1 MSLLMDAL
9 RKAEESKRKVAQ
21 SQQLDAAQAK
31 QATAEAE
38 KRTANTPTSPS
49 SEAVRASAT
58 TAEAEASATVSTPE
72 LSLDP
77 VDFEDSSAEGVV
89 AEVEENVASR
99 ASSESDLADKD
110 DERPKPQ
117 DSQPAD
123 KPKLEIEATALNIS
137 PAPKVKP
144 KFETVA
150 YEPKTEEKTAE
161 KQQQKEQKQ
170 TPPQAQQRRLGP
182 PQIQEREPARQ
193 QQQEPAAQQQ
203 RESDE
208 LQIQAMEEPG
218 QRDQLNKDKAAREHS
233 DRNLAKALFS
243 AKRARPFRA
252 RYLQLFG
259 LATVAVLLTGLAGYF
274 YLLPGG
280 GLEFS
285 VPSGNNLA
293 IGPTSPALREIT
305 ATELSPGI
313 EVANAAI
320 AATTSADEI
329 GPVRSGVEPSN
340 GSSQAISQI
349 IGGPVENNAIIESP
363 VETEPPLLNL
373 QPSTIDTAVDS
384 SPIPA
389 SAVEVAALP
398 EIVPSTTTAGMI
410 ADSAAS
416 ADATEPVDRISF
428 SRQQVISSIDPL
440 ASEAY
445 AAYRRG
451 NLDEAEAL
459 YRRVLVDSPRHRDA
473 LLGLVA
479 IATGKDETGLAMDLY
494 AQLLDRDPADPV
506 AHAGLLELMPPD
518 SAVEQERQLKRLA
531 QRHPEVAPLAYA
543 LGNFYASG
551 RRWTDAQKAYFRAL
565 RLAKNEAVEVGYVNP
580 DYAYNLA
587 ISLEHMN
594 QAQAARDYYQQ
605 ALDFADNYPAGFDLN
620 VVRGRLE
627 NINRTV
633 SR

>member
-1 MSLLMDAL
+1 
-9 RKAEESKRKVAQ
+9 RQRRQET
-21 SQQLDAAQAK
+21 
-31 QATAEAE
+31 AT
-38 KRTANTPTSPS
+38 
-49 SEAVRASAT
+49 
-58 TAEAEASATVSTPE
+58 
-72 LSLDP
+72 
-77 VDFEDSSAEGVV
+77 
-89 AEVEENVASR
+89 
-99 ASSESDLADKD
+99 
-110 DERPKPQ
+110 
-117 DSQPAD
+117 
-123 KPKLEIEATALNIS
+123 
-137 PAPKVKP
+137 
-144 KFETVA
+144 
-150 YEPKTEEKTAE
+150 
-161 KQQQKEQKQ
+161 
-170 TPPQAQQRRLGP
+170 QQRQESGE
-182 PQIQEREPARQ
+182 PQIQAK
-193 QQQEPAAQQQ
+193 
-203 RESDE
+203 
-208 LQIQAMEEPG
+208 EEPG
-218 QRDQLNKDKAAREHS
+218 QGDQENKEKAAPKHS
-233 DRNLAKALFS
+233 DRNLAKALFL
-243 AKRARPFRA
+243 AKRGRPSSA
-252 RYLQLFG
+252 RYLPLFG
-259 LATVAVLLTGLAGYF
+259 LGTVAVLLAGLAGYF

-285 VPSGNNLA
+285 VPSENNLA
-293 IGPTSPALREIT
+293 IGPTSPALPEIT

-320 AATTSADEI
+320 AAATAAEEI
-329 GPVRSGVEPSN
+329 VPVRSGVEPSN
-340 GSSQAISQI
+340 GSSQAISQV

-363 VETEPPLLNL
+363 VETEPPLSNL

-384 SPIPA
+384 SPISA
-389 SAVEVAALP
+389 SAVEVAVLP

-451 NLDEAEAL
+451 NLDEAEGL
-459 YRRVLVDSPRHRDA
+459 YRQVLIDSPRHRDA

-479 IATGKDETGLAMDLY
+479 IATGKDETGVAMDLY
-494 AQLLDRDPADPV
+494 SQLLDRDPADPV
-506 AHAGLLELMPPD
+506 AHAGLLELMPPG

-605 ALDFADNYPAGFDLN
+605 ALDFADNHPAGFDLN

-627 NINRTV
+627 NI
-633 SR
+633 SRMASR